1 MCRGGYQPPA
11 WKPSIRCICETKC
24 PLQENSEEEMNLFG
38 VFSFAKTLYHSERSA
53 VKSDDLPRPAAGEG
67 LILPASLPRARGRW
81 REAPDEV
88 PIRRMT
94 DEVLRSPSLCRGR
107 RPRRPA
113 APVASLFEGGVSRRS
128 PARRLTEGVSPAT
141 STSPVQGRRTPP
153 SLCRGRRPRRP
164 AAPVASLFEGGT
176 PVLPLGRR
184 DCHPRRAV
192 ILSAASRRSRNA

>member
-38 VFSFAKTLYHSERSA
+38 VFSFAKTFYHSERSA
-53 VKSDDLPRPAAGEG
+53 AKSNDLPRPAAGEG

-94 DEVLRSPSLCRGR
+94 DEVLRSP
-107 RPRRPA
+107 PR
-113 APVASLFEGGVSRRS
+113 VGDGVLDV
-128 PARRLTEGVSPAT
+128 PLP
-141 STSPVQGRRTPP
+141 PLPP
-153 SLCRGRRPRRP
+153 SLREVSVVDLPRD
-164 AAPVASLFEGGT
+164 G
-176 PVLPLGRR
+176 
-184 DCHPRRAV
+184 
-192 ILSAASRRSRNA
+192 

>member
-38 VFSFAKTLYHSERSA
+38 VFSFAKTFYHSERSA

-113 APVASLFEGGVSRRS
+113 APVASLSEGGVSRRS
-128 PARRLTEGVSPAT
+128 PARRLTKGVSTRDLSLPCAREADT
-141 STSPVQGRRTPP
+141 PPLVGDGVLDVPLPPLPP
-153 SLCRGRRPRRP
+153 SLREVSVVDLPRD
-164 AAPVASLFEGGT
+164 G
-176 PVLPLGRR
+176 
-184 DCHPRRAV
+184 
-192 ILSAASRRSRNA
+192 